1 MDECSAVAGVCD
13 VNANCQDTA
22 GSYICS
28 CNAGF
33 TGDGKTCNGK
43 SVIPRYRSDKQRNY
57 EVPLKLKIAI
67 YYPNQARIP
76 DRLSSSQ
83 GKPSQVLFRHGT
95 HFFLPTIKVAT

>member
-1 MDECSAVAGVCD
+1 MSRPLSITAIISPLDVDECSAVAGVCD
-13 VNANCQDTA
+13 VNANCQNTA

-57 EVPLKLKIAI
+57 EV
-67 YYPNQARIP
+67 
-76 DRLSSSQ
+76 
-83 GKPSQVLFRHGT
+83 
-95 HFFLPTIKVAT
+95 HFL